1 MQAFEDES
9 ELVSIVRHAEKISL
23 TYFILMRV
31 NALTGWFSTN

>member
-23 TYFILMRV
+23 TYFILTSID
-31 NALTGWFSTN
+31 APTE